1 MLARRSREEVEAL
14 YRSREPFY
22 GEADFAVDTTALGP
36 DQVAAQV
43 LLALRS
49 RGPGARERTAR

>member
-1 MLARRSREEVEAL
+1 MEAL

-49 RGPGARERTAR
+49 RERGARERTAR